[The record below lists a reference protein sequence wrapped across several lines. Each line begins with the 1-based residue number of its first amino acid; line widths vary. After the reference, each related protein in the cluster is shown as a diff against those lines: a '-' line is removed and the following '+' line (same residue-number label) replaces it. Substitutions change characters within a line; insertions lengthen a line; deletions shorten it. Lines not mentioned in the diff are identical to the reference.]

1 MDFQPSA
8 RILDITRRMREI
20 VDNDVIPLEPRFL
33 TEGFGAV
40 FSELEGVRK
49 KIKAAGLWAPNHPPA
64 YGGMGLNLVDHG
76 LVSEVLG
83 RTPLGHYSFGCN
95 APDAGNIET
104 LHLFGNPQQKAAWL
118 PRIVG
123 GERSIFVMTERD
135 NSGANPIF
143 LTTTAVREGD
153 EWVLNGKKWFIT
165 GAQGAVVALL
175 MACTDQKA
183 GAHGRQSIII
193 VPTNTPGYRVEKAT
207 PIMGHA
213 HEGLFGHCEVS
224 FENCRVPYDNLL
236 GKEGEGFRMAQARLG
251 PGRIHHC
258 MRWLGICNRSLEL
271 MTQRAATRV
280 IGEGDR
286 RLADSDI
293 IKTWIAE
300 AAAEIRAC
308 RLMTLY
314 TAWRIEQVGAKE
326 ARNDIS
332 MIKYHV
338 AEVLMKI
345 IDRAIQ
351 VHGALGITDYT
362 PLSFFYREDRGS
374 RIYDGPDEVH
384 KIAVARRIIERGGR
398 VD

>member
-1 MDFQPSA
+1 MDFQPNA
-8 RILDITRRMREI
+8 QILEITRRMREI
-20 VDNDVIPLEPRFL
+20 VDNDILPIEHRFL
-33 TEGFGAV
+33 TEGFHPV
-40 FSELEGVRK
+40 FDDLQAVRK
-49 KIKAAGLWAPNHPPA
+49 KIKAAGLWAPNHPRE
-64 YGGMGLNLVDHG
+64 YGGMGLDLVDHG

-104 LHLFGNPQQKAAWL
+104 LHLFANPQQKAEWL

-123 GERSIFVMTERD
+123 GERSAFVMTERD

-143 LTTTAVREGD
+143 LQTTAVRDGD
-153 EWVLNGKKWFIT
+153 EWVLNGTKWFIT
-165 GAQGAVVALL
+165 AVEGAVLCLV
-175 MACTDQKA
+175 MVTTNPKA
-183 GAHGRQSIII
+183 GGHGRQSIIL
-193 VPTNTPGYRVEKAT
+193 VPTNTPGFKIDKTT

-213 HEGLFGHCEVS
+213 GGGPFGHCEVS
-224 FENCRVPYDNLL
+224 FNNCRVPYDNLL
-236 GKEGEGFRMAQARLG
+236 GKEGEGFLMAQARLG

-300 AAAEIRAC
+300 CAAEIRAA
-308 RLMTLY
+308 RLMTLF

-338 AEVLMKI
+338 AEVLMKV

-351 VHGALGITDYT
+351 VHGALGITEYT

-384 KIAVARRIIERGGR
+384 KLTVARRIIERGGR

>member
-8 RILDITRRMREI
+8 RILDIAARIRELL
-20 VDNDVIPLEPRFL
+20 DNDVIPLEGRFL
-33 TEGFGAV
+33 TEGFAAV
-40 FSELEGVRK
+40 EKPLEAVRR
-49 KIKAAGLWAPNHPPA
+49 KIKAAGLFAPNHPVE
-64 YGGMGLNLVDHG
+64 YGGMGLDLVDHG

-83 RTPLGHYSFGCN
+83 RTPLGHYAFGCN

-104 LHLFGNPQQKAAWL
+104 LHLFGNAEQKAAWL
-118 PRIVG
+118 PRIVA
-123 GERSIFVMTERD
+123 GERSCFIMTERD

-143 LTTTAVREGD
+143 LQTSAVRDGD
-153 EWVLNGKKWFIT
+153 EWVINGTKWFIT
-165 GAQGAVVALL
+165 GAEGAVVNLV
-175 MACTDQKA
+175 MATTNPTA
-183 GAHGRQSIII
+183 GAHARQSIII
-193 VPTNTPGYRVEKAT
+193 VPAGTPGYHIEKAT

-213 HEGLFGHCEVS
+213 NDGLFGHCEVR
-224 FENCRVPYDNLL
+224 FDHCRVPYDNLL
-236 GKEGEGFRMAQARLG
+236 GREGEGFRMAQARLG

-258 MRWLGICNRSLEL
+258 MRWIGICNRSLEL
-271 MTQRAATRV
+271 LTQRASTRV

-293 IKTWIAE
+293 IRAWIAE
-300 AAAEIRAC
+300 CAAEIRAA

-338 AEVLMKI
+338 ADVLMKVV
-345 IDRAIQ
+345 DRAIQ
-351 VHGALGITDYT
+351 VHGAMGITDYT

-384 KIAVARRIIERGGR
+384 KLAVARRLVERGGR
-398 VD
+398 VE

>member
-8 RILDITRRMREI
+8 KILDLTRRMREI
-20 VDNDVIPLEPRFL
+20 VDNDIIPLEPPFL

-40 FSELEGVRK
+40 STALDGVRK
-49 KIKAAGLWAPNHPPA
+49 KIKAAGLWAPNHPPE
-64 YGGMGLNLVDHG
+64 YGGLGLNLVDNG

-104 LHLFGNPQQKAAWL
+104 LHLFGNKQQKSQWL

-123 GERSIFVMTERD
+123 GERSVFVMTERD

-143 LTTTAVREGD
+143 LTTTAVRDGD

-165 GAQGAVVALL
+165 GAQGAVVCLV
-175 MACTDQKA
+175 MACTDPKA
-183 GAHGRQSIII
+183 GPHGRQSIII
-193 VPTNTPGYRVEKAT
+193 VPANTPGYTVDKAT

-224 FENCRVPYDNLL
+224 FDNCRVPYDNLL

-293 IKTWIAE
+293 IKAWIAE
-300 AAAEIRAC
+300 SAAEIRAA
-308 RLMTLY
+308 RLMTLF

-338 AEVLMKI
+338 AEVLMKV
-345 IDRAIQ
+345 IDRAMQ
-351 VHGALGITDYT
+351 THGALGITDYT

>member
-1 MDFQPSA
+1 MDFTPSA
-8 RILDITRRMREI
+8 RSVDVTTRMREML
-20 VDNDVIPLEPRFL
+20 DNDVIPLEPDFL
-33 TEGFGAV
+33 ARGFGAV
-40 FSELEGVRK
+40 QKPLDAVRR
-49 KIKAAGLWAPNHPPA
+49 KIKAAGLFAPNHPVE
-64 YGGMGLNLVDHG
+64 YGGMGLSLVDHG

-83 RTPLGHYSFGCN
+83 RSPLGHYAFGCN

-104 LHLFGNPQQKAAWL
+104 LHLFGNAQQKAEWL
-118 PRIVG
+118 PRIVA
-123 GERSIFVMTERD
+123 GERSCFVMTERD

-143 LTTTAVREGD
+143 LQTSAVRDGD
-153 EWVLNGKKWFIT
+153 EWVLNGSKWFIT
-165 GAQGAVVALL
+165 GAEGAIVNLV
-175 MACTDQKA
+175 MATTNPEA

-193 VPTNTPGYRVEKAT
+193 VPAGTPGYIIEKAT

-213 HEGLFGHCEVS
+213 NEGVFGHCEVR
-224 FENCRVPYDNLL
+224 FDNCRVPYANLL
-236 GKEGEGFRMAQARLG
+236 GREGEGFRMAQARLG

-271 MTQRAATRV
+271 MTQRASTRV
-280 IGEGDR
+280 IGEPDR

-293 IKTWIAE
+293 IRTWIAE
-300 AAAEIRAC
+300 CAAEIRAA

-338 AEVLMKI
+338 ADVLMKVV
-345 IDRAIQ
+345 DRAIQ
-351 VHGALGITDYT
+351 VHGSMGMTEYT

-384 KIAVARRIIERGGR
+384 KLTVARRIVERGGR